1 MFSPLVDKGYSQK
14 RKRNAER
21 KRVDP
26 LNLFKMLVLQQLFN
40 LGVGMAFRVQLKI
53 LSSRLIAVRPLRNLP
68 GLGMMN
74 NIPDATTVVL
84 FRERPRKVGVFEK
97 LFEMFETNLQSQ
109 GFQARGGQII
119 NATLV
124 PVP

>member
-1 MFSPLVDKGYSQK
+1 
-14 RKRNAER
+14 
-21 KRVDP
+21 
-26 LNLFKMLVLQQLFN
+26 
-40 LGVGMAFRVQLKI
+40 
-53 LSSRLIAVRPLRNLP
+53 
-68 GLGMMN
+68 MMN
-74 NIPDATTVVL
+74 NIPDETTVVL